1 MVSGSRSWSDRDA
14 IRAALEGWPATTTL
28 LHGNANGADRIAAS
42 VAAELGYGIRPYEPD
57 KRAGIL
63 RNLAMLDER
72 PDVVL
77 AFWDGRSHGTRHTI
91 REARRRGIP
100 VQVFRPHGPLDEREA
115 LSGLAAA

>member
-42 VAAELGYGIRPYEPD
+42 VAAELGYGLRPYEPD
-57 KRAGIL
+57 WERHGKRAGI
-63 RNLAMLDER
+63 LDER